1 MEEERNQNQS
11 VVSGEEGREVEVKD
25 RGLFDFMGR
34 KEEKEKEKEKIE
46 EVDLVAGMEKVRVD
60 EVEDRKEEE
69 KKKEGFLEK
78 LHRSHS
84 SSSSSSASSDEEEG
98 GEGENKEKKKKKKG
112 LKEKIKEKLGGGDK
126 EEEPK
131 GEGEKETV
139 QVVAQEEFVEAVP
152 AYDDDTA
159 VTVEVVEGTVKLD
172 GAPEGG
178 EKKGFLEKI
187 KEKLPGHKKP
197 CEEAAA
203 PTVETAA
210 ECAKESH
217 DTVADANEGSKEN
230 KKGFLGK
237 IMEKLPGYN
246 KGGEEKEKETEKTS
260 ACN

>member
-1 MEEERNQNQS
+1 MEEERNLNQG

-60 EVEDRKEEE
+60 EVEDKKEEE

-84 SSSSSSASSDEEEG
+84 SSSSSSSSSDEEEG

-112 LKEKIKEKLGGGDK
+112 LKEKIKEKLGAA
-126 EEEPK
+126 
-131 GEGEKETV
+131 T
-139 QVVAQEEFVEAVP
+139 
-152 AYDDDTA
+152 
-159 VTVEVVEGTVKLD
+159 
-172 GAPEGG
+172 
-178 EKKGFLEKI
+178 KKRRT
-187 KEKLPGHKKP
+187 KEKRRRRRHRWWLKRREAPRP
-197 CEEAAA
+197 QEASEEAAA

-217 DTVADANEGSKEN
+217 DTVVDANEGSKEN

>member
-1 MEEERNQNQS
+1 MTQ
-11 VVSGEEGREVEVKD
+11 
-25 RGLFDFMGR
+25 
-34 KEEKEKEKEKIE
+34 
-46 EVDLVAGMEKVRVD
+46 
-60 EVEDRKEEE
+60 
-69 KKKEGFLEK
+69 
-78 LHRSHS
+78 
-84 SSSSSSASSDEEEG
+84 SSDEEEG
-98 GEGENKEKKKKKKG
+98 GEGENKEEKKKKKKG
-112 LKEKIKEKLGGGDK
+112 LKEKIKEKLEK
-126 EEEPK
+126 EESK
-131 GEGEKETV
+131 GEEEEKETV

-172 GAPEGG
+172 GAPSPEGG

-197 CEEAAA
+197 SEEAAAA

-210 ECAKESH
+210 ECAKESN
-217 DTVADANEGSKEN
+217 DAVVDANEGSTKEN

-246 KGGEEKEKETEKTS
+246 KGGEVDKEKETEKTS